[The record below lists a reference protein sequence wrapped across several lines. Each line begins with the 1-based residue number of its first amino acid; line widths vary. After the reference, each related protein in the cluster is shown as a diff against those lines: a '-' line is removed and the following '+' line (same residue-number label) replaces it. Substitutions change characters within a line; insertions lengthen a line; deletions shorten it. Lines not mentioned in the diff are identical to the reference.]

1 MTKPTADELLDG
13 VEFPD
18 ASHVEPAAPDPAA
31 GPCWVDL
38 GPYLD
43 GTYSPPVP
51 EVGAQRR
58 PDGKHLL
65 YAGKWHTCIGLT
77 GCGKTWF
84 ACAHVAAELRAGN
97 TVVYAHFEEPSP
109 AGTVARLLR
118 LGVAPDV
125 IAAGLRWVDTNR
137 METYAEDLAALDP
150 APRLVVLD
158 GINAACGTRS
168 PSDVETVAWYRKAYV
183 EPATAERIGAAVLS
197 LGHPV
202 KDPTRQAE
210 RHGYGSTA
218 WLDLADGV
226 GLRLTAGTRK
236 IVRGGNGTALI
247 YSVKDRYGGVE
258 QGEPEDPKR
267 EGWVRLGT
275 LAVDDLEA
283 VNGSAATR
291 VVILAPSESEAKTEA
306 PRDEVAEL
314 AEAIVMVL
322 SVVEGHRYG
331 SQRRLMDVLRA
342 HEVKFR
348 DTDIGAALE
357 RLEADG
363 RLAREPYKDRKPQPG
378 WLTEAALST
387 ASRAASER
395 QEVDHA

>member
-1 MTKPTADELLDG
+1 VNKPTADELLAG

-18 ASHVEPAAPDPAA
+18 ASQVEPAAPDPAA
-31 GPCWVDL
+31 RPCWVDL

-58 PDGKHLL
+58 PDGKYLL

-84 ACAHVAAELRAGN
+84 ACVHVAAELRAGN
-97 TVVYAHFEEPSP
+97 TVVYAHFEELSP

-118 LGVAPDV
+118 LGVPAEV
-125 IAAGLRWVDTNR
+125 IAARLKWVDTNR

-236 IVRGGNGTALI
+236 IVRGGNGTASI

-267 EGWVRLGT
+267 EGWVWLGT

-283 VNGSAATR
+283 VNSSAATR
-291 VVILAPSESEAKTEA
+291 AVILAPSDTEAKTEA

-322 SVVEGHRYG
+322 AVAEGHRYG
-331 SQRRLMDVLRA
+331 SRNHLAEMLRGQGQQ
-342 HEVKFR
+342 FR
-348 DTDIGAALE
+348 NDDLGAALE
-357 RLEADG
+357 RLESRG
-363 RLAREPYKDRKPQPG
+363 LIERGPYVERKARPG
-378 WLTEAALST
+378 WLTEAGLKT
-387 ASRAASER
+387 VPRPVPEP
-395 QEVDHA
+395 QEADHA